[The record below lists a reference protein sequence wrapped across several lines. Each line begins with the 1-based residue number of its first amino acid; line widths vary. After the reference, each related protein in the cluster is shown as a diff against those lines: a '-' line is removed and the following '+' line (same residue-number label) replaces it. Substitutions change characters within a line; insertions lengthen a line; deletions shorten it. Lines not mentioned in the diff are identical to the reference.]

1 MNYPY
6 WQEISF
12 YLNELD
18 KERLAF
24 EKATLSP
31 ESLEYTRKKMVTF
44 LEHLRTSLEQRLD
57 KHHTSLIMFAIVAM
71 IDEKMQSYDYNETK
85 VRWAPIQKD
94 FYSAFTAGELFYKSL
109 DEILDDPSVPNIV
122 FQVFYSMLKR
132 GFQGKYRESKTQIA
146 KYLDMLK
153 DKIPTSAMGIKKEAS
168 QLPEQKPKKGR
179 FNKWHYYALSSAL
192 CMLALGS
199 LFLISR
205 LTTPF

>member
-1 MNYPY
+1 MNYQY

-18 KERLAF
+18 KERMAF
-24 EKATLSP
+24 EKLAITP
-31 ESLEYTRKKMVTF
+31 ESIEPTRKKMVT
-44 LEHLRTSLEQRLD
+44 LLDHLRTSLEQRLD
-57 KHHTSLIMFAIVAM
+57 KHHTSLILFAIVAS

-94 FYSAFTAGELFYKSL
+94 FYSAFTAGEVFYKSL

-122 FQVFYSMLKR
+122 YQVFYSMLKR

-153 DKIPTSAMGIKKEAS
+153 DKIPTTIVTAKKNTVNPPQSNSKKE
-168 QLPEQKPKKGR
+168 R
-179 FNKWHYYALSSAL
+179 FNKWHYYGLSSAL
-192 CMLALGS
+192 FLATFVS

-205 LTTPF
+205 FYSP